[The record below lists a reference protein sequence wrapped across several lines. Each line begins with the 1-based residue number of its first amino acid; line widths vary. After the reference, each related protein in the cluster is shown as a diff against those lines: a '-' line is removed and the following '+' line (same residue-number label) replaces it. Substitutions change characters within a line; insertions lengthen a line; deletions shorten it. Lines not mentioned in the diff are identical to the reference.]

1 MRSPGRFLLLALA
14 GGALA
19 LAGCASSPPVSASAM
34 PPHALPGWHQDD
46 LAGVARALDAQCAL
60 ARPPGHWARTCALRP
75 EPARLREF
83 IEDHFLA
90 WPLQPPGPSRPGLLT
105 GYHETLLTGS
115 LQRES
120 DAQVPLYAPPA
131 KPPGG
136 APLPDRA
143 AIDAGALA
151 STPVV
156 AWADDPV
163 EAFFL
168 HVQGS
173 GRMRLRDGSILRIG
187 FAGHNGR
194 AYHSIGRELVDRG
207 EVDPETLDA
216 NVIKAWL
223 RAHPGRAA
231 EVMRTNP
238 RYVFFRVLEN
248 IDPRQGP
255 IGSLGVPLTA
265 MRSIAV
271 DPARVPPGALVY
283 LDARPL
289 AGEEDR
295 YEWRRLGVAQDTGA
309 AIRGAVRADLFAGSD
324 REAAS
329 IAARLRQPLA
339 AWLLLPVGESPQRQI
354 SRD

>member
-1 MRSPGRFLLLALA
+1 MRSPLRMLLLAVA

-19 LAGCASSPPVSASAM
+19 LAGCASSPPVAASAV
-34 PPHALPGWHQDD
+34 PPAALPGWHQDD
-46 LAGVARALDAQCAL
+46 LAGVAQALDAQCAL
-60 ARPPGHWARTCALRP
+60 PRPPGHWATTCAMRP

-83 IEDHFLA
+83 IETRFRA
-90 WPLQPPGPSRPGLLT
+90 WPLQPVAAGRPGLLT

-115 LQRES
+115 RQRES
-120 DAQVPLYAPPA
+120 DTQVPLYAPPSR
-131 KPPGG
+131 PPGG
-136 APLPDRA
+136 EPLPDRA

-173 GRMRLRDGSILRIG
+173 GRMQLRDGSILRIG
-187 FAGHNGR
+187 FAGHNDR
-194 AYHSIGRELVDRG
+194 PYRSIGRELIERG
-207 EVDPETLDA
+207 EVDADTLDA
-216 NVIKAWL
+216 DVIKAWL
-223 RAHPGRAA
+223 RAHPDQAD

-238 RYVFFRVLEN
+238 RYVFFRVLEGV
-248 IDPRQGP
+248 DPDQGP
-255 IGSLGVPLTA
+255 VGSLGVPLTA

-283 LDARPL
+283 LDALPL

-295 YEWRRLGVAQDTGA
+295 YAWRRLAVAQDTGA
-309 AIRGAVRADLFAGSD
+309 AIRGAVRADLFTGSD
-324 REAAS
+324 HEAAS
-329 IAARLRQPLA
+329 LAARLRQPLA
-339 AWLLLPVGESPQRQI
+339 AWLLLPVGESPR
-354 SRD
+354 R

>member
-151 STPVV
+151 STSVV

-238 RYVFFRVLEN
+238 RYVFFRVLED

>member
-19 LAGCASSPPVSASAM
+19 LAGCASSPPVAASAV

-46 LAGVARALDAQCAL
+46 LAGLARALDAQCAL
-60 ARPPGHWARTCALRP
+60 PRPPGHWARTCALRP
-75 EPARLREF
+75 EPARLRGF
-83 IEDHFLA
+83 IEAHFLA
-90 WPLQPPGPSRPGLLT
+90 WPLQPPGETRPGLLT
-105 GYHETLLTGS
+105 GYHEILLAGS
-115 LQRES
+115 RQRES
-120 DAQVPLYAPPA
+120 ASQVPLYAPPA
-131 KPPGG
+131 TPPDG

-143 AIDAGALA
+143 AIDGGALA

-194 AYHSIGRELVDRG
+194 PYHAIGRELIDRG
-207 EVDPETLDA
+207 EVDAATLDA
-216 NVIKAWL
+216 DVIKAWL
-223 RAHPGRAA
+223 RAHPDQAP

-248 IDPRQGP
+248 VDPQQGP

-283 LDARPL
+283 LDAQTL

-295 YEWRRLGVAQDTGA
+295 YAWRRLGVAQDTGA

-324 REAAS
+324 HEAAS
-329 IAARLRQPLA
+329 LAARLRQPLA
-339 AWLLLPVGESPQRQI
+339 AWLLLPAGDSPQR
-354 SRD
+354 RDVP